1 MIVPRIGTAA
11 AMAATIVAQL
21 VTGVLLYHFGVFD
34 FKGAPFDLKRFLGCL
49 FLLGGVVLVGKR
61 SAGNRLKNPINRFRR
76 SR

>member
-11 AMAATIVAQL
+11 AMAATMAQQ
-21 VTGVLLYHFGVFD
+21 VTGVLLDYFGVFD
-34 FKGAPFDLKRFLGCL
+34 FKVAPFDLKRFLGYL